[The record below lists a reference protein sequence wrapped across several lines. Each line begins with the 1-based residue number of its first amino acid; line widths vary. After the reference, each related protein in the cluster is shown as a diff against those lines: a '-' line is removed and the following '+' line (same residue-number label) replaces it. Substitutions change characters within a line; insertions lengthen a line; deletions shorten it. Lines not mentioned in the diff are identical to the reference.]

1 MKNICVLSGFL
12 ATLFMFHSCSVSKT
26 GNSSPLQLKV
36 LTYNIH
42 HANPPSKPDFIDLPA
57 IVKVIKESKADIV
70 GLQEIDVH
78 TERSGKGLDQAAE
91 LGRLTGMHYY
101 FVKGIDYQGG
111 EYGVAILSRFPIIK
125 SDSLRLPMKE
135 GIGGEPRVLA
145 VITVEPVKGK
155 KVVFANTH
163 LDLKPETRILQA
175 RAIVNYLNKIQSPV
189 IFCGDLNAK
198 PGSEPINLFDEYLTR
213 SSIPNGLT
221 IPQINPRSEIDFIMF
236 KPASRFNI
244 LKHEVINEPYA
255 SDHLPVLVELELN

>member
-1 MKNICVLSGFL
+1 MKNVNYFFGFIITLLIC
-12 ATLFMFHSCSVSKT
+12 HSCSVSKT
-26 GNSSPLQLKV
+26 GNNSPMQLKV

-42 HANPPSKPDFIDLPA
+42 HANPPSKPDLIDLPA

-91 LGRLTGMHYY
+91 LGRLTGMHHY

-145 VITVEPVKGK
+145 VITIEPVKGK
-155 KVVFANTH
+155 KIVFANTH
-163 LDLKPETRILQA
+163 MDLKPETRILQA
-175 RAIVNYLNKIQSPV
+175 RAIVDYLKDIQSPV

-198 PGSEPINLFDEYLTR
+198 PGSEPINLFDEFFTR
-213 SSIPNGLT
+213 SSILNGFT
-221 IPQINPRSEIDFIMF
+221 IPQINPKSEIDFIMF
-236 KPASRFNI
+236 KPANRFKI

-255 SDHLPVLVELELN
+255 SDHLPVLVELELK

>member
-1 MKNICVLSGFL
+1 MKNVCIIGGFL
-12 ATLFMFHSCSVSKT
+12 FTLFLLSACSATKSGK
-26 GNSSPLQLKV
+26 NNPIQIKV

-42 HANPPSKPDFIDLPA
+42 HANPPSKPDLIDLPA
-57 IVKVIKESKADIV
+57 IAKVIIESKADIV
-70 GLQEIDVH
+70 GLQELDVH
-78 TERSGKGLDQAAE
+78 TERSGKDLDQAAE
-91 LGRLTGMHYY
+91 LGKLTGMQHY

-111 EYGVAILSRFPIIK
+111 EYGIAILSRFPIIK

-145 VITVEPVKGK
+145 VITIEPARGK
-155 KVVFANTH
+155 QITFANTH
-163 LDLKPETRILQA
+163 MDLKPETRVLQA
-175 RAIVNYLNKIQSPV
+175 RAIVDYLSDIQSPV

-198 PGSEPINLFDEYLTR
+198 PGSDPVKIFDEHFTR
-213 SSIPNGLT
+213 SSIENGLT

-236 KPASRFNI
+236 KPSNRFKI